1 MKSRSTSTVHTIEH
15 AMNEI
20 SFDIHGAYDKTRK
33 TARQNI
39 DRSLHHAALEYLML
53 NNDAPRYED
62 LVEQLGRIERG
73 EKLDCGSQS
82 LVKTGIK
89 SLYEDFLEDSNTWLH
104 WKEIS

>member
-1 MKSRSTSTVHTIEH
+1 MS
-15 AMNEI
+15 EI
-20 SFDIHGAYDKTRK
+20 SLDIHNAYDRTRK
-33 TARQNI
+33 AARQNI

-62 LVEQLGRIERG
+62 LVEQLGRVERG

-89 SLYEDFLEDSNTWLH
+89 SLYEDFLEDFQYLVYTGKRS
-104 WKEIS
+104 IS